1 MIKKLKKKFRFIW
14 DFVMIIVNFIKR
26 LGIIFFVCLG
36 VEVYSLYRIF
46 NYFDIIYI
54 IFLCLLT
61 EYVIEL
67 LKIRLYREEED

>member
-1 MIKKLKKKFRFIW
+1 
-14 DFVMIIVNFIKR
+14 MIIVNFIKR